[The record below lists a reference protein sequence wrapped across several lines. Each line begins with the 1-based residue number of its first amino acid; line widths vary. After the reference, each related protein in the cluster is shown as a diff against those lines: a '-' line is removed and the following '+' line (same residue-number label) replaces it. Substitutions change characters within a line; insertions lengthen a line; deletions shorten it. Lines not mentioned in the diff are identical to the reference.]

1 MANHVTLKLDTPEQ
15 GLRFSYEAGS
25 GTHSVTDSGP
35 GLVAPSPVEMLLA
48 ALGACH
54 AMDVIAILRKK
65 RLKVTA
71 YDVKVRG
78 ERRDAYPRA
87 FTRIDV
93 LHLLRGAEIP
103 APAVIEAIRLTD
115 TKYCTVHASLN
126 EAIEITSRYE
136 IRPESGDDPVTAGVA
151 IVSRGGIHE
160 ASGA

>member
-1 MANHVTLKLDTPEQ
+1 MANHVTLKLESLEK
-15 GLRFSYEAGS
+15 GLRFSYQAGS
-25 GTHSVTDSGP
+25 GTQSVTDSGP
-35 GLVAPSPVEMLLA
+35 GLIAPSPVEMLIA

-54 AMDVIAILRKK
+54 AMDVIEILRKK
-65 RLKVTA
+65 RLKVLS
-71 YDVKVRG
+71 YEVRVTG
-78 ERRDAYPRA
+78 ERREPHPRA

-93 LHLLRGAEIP
+93 LHMLRSPRIP
-103 APAVIEAIRLTD
+103 VPALIEAIRLTD

-136 IRPESGDDPVTAGVA
+136 IRPETGDTPVTAGVA